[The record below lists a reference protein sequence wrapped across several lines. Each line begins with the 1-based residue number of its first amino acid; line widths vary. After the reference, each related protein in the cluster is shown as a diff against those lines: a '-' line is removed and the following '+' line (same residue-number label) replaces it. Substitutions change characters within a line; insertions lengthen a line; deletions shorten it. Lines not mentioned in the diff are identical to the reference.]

1 MIGMNKTLRYLLL
14 FAKCYWKFL
23 FIIVLVALFLIVGT
37 GGFIQ
42 LFRRTLPPVGEV
54 TSQNIRTGLVGI
66 DYTAWVDVSVH
77 NSGGPGQITVW
88 VEVQQG
94 SNSWTKS
101 QAVHLEDGGSTSLTF
116 EFREIEFWTNNPVS
130 YRVWT
135 GL

>member
-1 MIGMNKTLRYLLL
+1 MNKTLKYILL
-14 FAKCYWKFL
+14 FARCYGKFL
-23 FIIVLVALFLIVGT
+23 FIIVLVALVLIVGT

-42 LFRRTLPPVGEV
+42 LFRRTLPPVGVV
-54 TSQNIRTGLVGI
+54 TSQNIRTGLVGL

-77 NSGGPGQITVW
+77 NSGGPGQIIVW

-101 QAVHLEDGGSTSLTF
+101 QSVYLEGGGSTSLTF
-116 EFREIEFWTNNPVS
+116 EFREIGFWTTNPVS

-135 GL
+135 SL